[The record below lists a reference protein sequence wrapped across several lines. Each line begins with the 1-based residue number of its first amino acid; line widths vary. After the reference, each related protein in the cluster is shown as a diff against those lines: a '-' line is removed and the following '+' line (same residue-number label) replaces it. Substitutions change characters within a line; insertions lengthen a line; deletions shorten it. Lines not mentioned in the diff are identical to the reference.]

1 MCVILICM
9 VVHHIISIYVF
20 IISLLYVIC
29 IYFVYSRW
37 RIKDVGVVEVEV
49 DEMVDVD
56 ADMDEIH
63 LVFYVLLYS
72 QYHLIPTLSRHHHHH
87 HHH

>member
-29 IYFVYSRW
+29 IYFVYNRW
-37 RIKDVGVVEVEV
+37 RIKDVGVVEV

-72 QYHLIPTLSRHHHHH
+72 QYHLIPTLSRHHHH
-87 HHH
+87 